1 MGVSGR
7 KSSTIRVAVRRLRVW
22 PSDHHTPRK
31 PTPRRSS
38 QTRECTAACSSM
50 LEKTQLSVL
59 ATFCLSARFLRVRWF
74 RTLRRR
80 LVTVVLWAEPLVTMS
95 PLLDTTR
102 TRARRES
109 SFPVVQ
115 RRLSSA
121 QPMLKASRAKH
132 KFAVKRNSWPKT
144 RGVAMNPVDHPHGG
158 GNHQHIGKASTI
170 SRYAAQGQKAGL
182 IAARRTG
189 LLRGTQKT
197 KD

>member
-109 SFPVVQ
+109 SFPVVPSTYWQ
-115 RRLSSA
+115 GFNHFQICCPRSKGWSYCCQKNWSA
-121 QPMLKASRAKH
+121 PWYPEDQGIDVTIAWVWKTAS
-132 KFAVKRNSWPKT
+132 
-144 RGVAMNPVDHPHGG
+144 
-158 GNHQHIGKASTI
+158 
-170 SRYAAQGQKAGL
+170 L
-182 IAARRTG
+182 
-189 LLRGTQKT
+189 
-197 KD
+197 

>member
-115 RRLSSA
+115 RRLSSSSSHEDGTKHLA
-121 QPMLKASRAKH
+121 SGKPVKADFNQKDETHECQSFGWNYIKSFIVLKKKKKKKKKVLA
-132 KFAVKRNSWPKT
+132 
-144 RGVAMNPVDHPHGG
+144 
-158 GNHQHIGKASTI
+158 
-170 SRYAAQGQKAGL
+170 L
-182 IAARRTG
+182 IP
-189 LLRGTQKT
+189 LL
-197 KD
+197 